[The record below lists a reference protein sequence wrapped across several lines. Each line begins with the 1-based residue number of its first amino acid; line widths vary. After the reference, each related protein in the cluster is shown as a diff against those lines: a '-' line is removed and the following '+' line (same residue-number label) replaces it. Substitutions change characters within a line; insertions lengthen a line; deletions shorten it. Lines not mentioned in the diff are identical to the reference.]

1 MEDYANTKIE
11 TFDELM
17 SKRTRR
23 ELEEL
28 ALKHGIESLGGTKS
42 QLAEYIQAAMKKQ
55 KEPLKSAPLA
65 SQEPLKSVPM
75 MSQEPLKSAPM
86 VRQESPKSTPMVS
99 PKEAPMIEKP
109 KSAVKPAGFG
119 KRGVLAKAN
128 AIDNKAADLKKAG
141 KEIRDEG
148 IQEMT
153 MAVKE
158 FHAAGK
164 TLSRNMHSEGQK
176 MIEDGQKRFNQG
188 QVQFKRSIDAQI
200 KDNLEA
206 TAKLHSGAREIV
218 ASQEKMSREFQK
230 AGKSIRDEGSRNLQ
244 NGVAKFQSNLN
255 SQIKENREAVSR
267 LYSGARELQGR
278 AASFQN
284 EIHKYQ
290 EQDLKNYV
298 RDFYY
303 G

>member
-1 MEDYANTKIE
+1 MEEYVNNKIE
-11 TFDELM
+11 TFDELVT
-17 SKRTRR
+17 KHTRR
-23 ELEEL
+23 DLEEL
-28 ALKHGIESLGGTKS
+28 ALKYGLENLGGTKS
-42 QLAEYIQAAMKKQ
+42 QLAEYILEAMKKQ
-55 KEPLKSAPLA
+55 KEP
-65 SQEPLKSVPM
+65 
-75 MSQEPLKSAPM
+75 
-86 VRQESPKSTPMVS
+86 PKSTPLVRQEPPKSTPLVS
-99 PKEAPMIEKP
+99 PQEASMIEKP
-109 KSAVKPAGFG
+109 KIAAKPAGFG
-119 KRGVLAKAN
+119 KKGVLAKAN
-128 AIDNKAADLKKAG
+128 AINNKAADLKKAG

-153 MAVKE
+153 KAVKE
-158 FHAAGK
+158 FHAAGN

-200 KDNLEA
+200 KVNLDA

-218 ASQEKMSREFQK
+218 SSQEKMSREFQK
-230 AGKSIRDEGSRNLQ
+230 AGKSIRDEGYRNLQ

-267 LYSGARELQGR
+267 LYSGAKELQGR

-284 EIHKYQ
+284 EIHRYQ

>member
-1 MEDYANTKIE
+1 
-11 TFDELM
+11 
-17 SKRTRR
+17 
-23 ELEEL
+23 
-28 ALKHGIESLGGTKS
+28 
-42 QLAEYIQAAMKKQ
+42 
-55 KEPLKSAPLA
+55 
-65 SQEPLKSVPM
+65 
-75 MSQEPLKSAPM
+75 
-86 VRQESPKSTPMVS
+86 
-99 PKEAPMIEKP
+99 
-109 KSAVKPAGFG
+109 
-119 KRGVLAKAN
+119 
-128 AIDNKAADLKKAG
+128 
-141 KEIRDEG
+141 
-148 IQEMT
+148 
-153 MAVKE
+153 
-158 FHAAGK
+158 
-164 TLSRNMHSEGQK
+164 MHSEGQK

-200 KDNLEA
+200 KENLEA
-206 TAKLHSGAREIV
+206 TAKLRSGAREIV
-218 ASQEKMSREFQK
+218 SSQEKMSREFQK

-267 LYSGARELQGR
+267 IYSSARELQGR

>member
-42 QLAEYIQAAMKKQ
+42 QLAEYILAAMKKQ
-55 KEPLKSAPLA
+55 KDQPKSIPMV
-65 SQEPLKSVPM
+65 SQEP
-75 MSQEPLKSAPM
+75 
-86 VRQESPKSTPMVS
+86 PKSTPMVS

-153 MAVKE
+153 KAVKE

-200 KDNLEA
+200 KENLEA

-218 ASQEKMSREFQK
+218 SSQEKMSREFQK
-230 AGKSIRDEGSRNLQ
+230 AGKSIRDEGCRNLQ

-267 LYSGARELQGR
+267 IYSGARELQGR
-278 AASFQN
+278 AAS
-284 EIHKYQ
+284 YQ

>member
-1 MEDYANTKIE
+1 MEEYANTKIE

-42 QLAEYIQAAMKKQ
+42 QLAEYIMVAMKKQ
-55 KEPLKSAPLA
+55 KEP
-65 SQEPLKSVPM
+65 
-75 MSQEPLKSAPM
+75 
-86 VRQESPKSTPMVS
+86 PKSTPMVG

-109 KSAVKPAGFG
+109 KSAAKPAGFG
-119 KRGVLAKAN
+119 KSGVLAKAN

-153 MAVKE
+153 KAVKE
-158 FHAAGK
+158 FHAASK

-188 QVQFKRSIDAQI
+188 QVQFKRSTDAQI
-200 KDNLEA
+200 KENLEA
-206 TAKLHSGAREIV
+206 TAKLHSGVREIV
-218 ASQEKMSREFQK
+218 SSQEKMSREFQN
-230 AGKSIRDEGSRNLQ
+230 AGKSIRDEGCRNLQ
-244 NGVAKFQSNLN
+244 NGMAKFQRDLN
-255 SQIKENREAVSR
+255 SQIKENREAVSM
-267 LYSGARELQGR
+267 LNSGAKELQGR

>member
-42 QLAEYIQAAMKKQ
+42 QLAEYILAAMKKQ
-55 KEPLKSAPLA
+55 KDQPKSIPLV
-65 SQEPLKSVPM
+65 SQEP
-75 MSQEPLKSAPM
+75 
-86 VRQESPKSTPMVS
+86 PKSTPMVS

-109 KSAVKPAGFG
+109 KGAVKPAGFG

-153 MAVKE
+153 KAVKE

-188 QVQFKRSIDAQI
+188 QVQFKRSIDAQV
-200 KDNLEA
+200 KENLEA
-206 TAKLHSGAREIV
+206 TAKLYSGAREIMS
-218 ASQEKMSREFQK
+218 SQEKMSREFQK

-255 SQIKENREAVSR
+255 AQIKENREAVSSIF
-267 LYSGARELQGR
+267 SGARELQGR

>member
-1 MEDYANTKIE
+1 MEEYVNNKIE
-11 TFDELM
+11 TFDELVT
-17 SKRTRR
+17 KHTRR
-23 ELEEL
+23 DLEEL
-28 ALKHGIESLGGTKS
+28 ALKYGLENLGGTKS
-42 QLAEYIQAAMKKQ
+42 QLAEYILEAMKKQ
-55 KEPLKSAPLA
+55 KEPPKSTL
-65 SQEPLKSVPM
+65 L
-75 MSQEPLKSAPM
+75 
-86 VRQESPKSTPMVS
+86 VRQEPPKSTPLVS
-99 PKEAPMIEKP
+99 PKEASMIEKP
-109 KSAVKPAGFG
+109 KIAAKPAGFG
-119 KRGVLAKAN
+119 KKGVLAKAN
-128 AIDNKAADLKKAG
+128 AINNKAADLKKAG

-153 MAVKE
+153 KAVKE
-158 FHAAGK
+158 FHAAGN

-200 KDNLEA
+200 KVNLDA

-218 ASQEKMSREFQK
+218 SSQEKMSREFQK
-230 AGKSIRDEGSRNLQ
+230 AGKSIRDEGCRNLQ

-267 LYSGARELQGR
+267 LYSGAKELQGR

-284 EIHKYQ
+284 EIHRYQ

>member
-1 MEDYANTKIE
+1 MEDNANTKIE
-11 TFDELM
+11 NFDELM

-28 ALKHGIESLGGTKS
+28 ALKYGIESLGGTKS
-42 QLAEYIQAAMKKQ
+42 QLAEFILEAMKKQ
-55 KEPLKSAPLA
+55 KEP
-65 SQEPLKSVPM
+65 
-75 MSQEPLKSAPM
+75 
-86 VRQESPKSTPMVS
+86 PKSTPQVRQEPPKSAPQMRQEPPKFTPQVS
-99 PKEAPMIEKP
+99 PKEASMIEKP

-119 KRGVLAKAN
+119 KKGVLAKAN
-128 AIDNKAADLKKAG
+128 AINNKAADLKKAG

-153 MAVKE
+153 TAVKE

-176 MIEDGQKRFNQG
+176 MIEDGQERFNQG
-188 QVQFKRSIDAQI
+188 QVQLKRSIDAQI
-200 KDNLEA
+200 KENLEA

-218 ASQEKMSREFQK
+218 SSQEKMSREFQT
-230 AGKSIRDEGSRNLQ
+230 AGKNIRDEGYRNLQ

-267 LYSGARELQGR
+267 LNSGARELQGR